1 MKETQVVIIGGGPAG
16 LAAGIEIA
24 KSGGQVTVLDENK
37 TSTIPPEQ
45 PKKKLKKMIVD
56 SSDEEE

>member
-24 KSGGQVTVLDENK
+24 KSGGKVTVLDENK
-37 TSTIPPEQ
+37 KPGG
-45 PKKKLKKMIVD
+45 LR
-56 SSDEEE
+56 